1 MFRGPSRIIHRQTC
15 NRKYARTCFRSKIS
29 KDGLQL
35 SSVDSCTLQLVSDML
50 SHLLSCRHLDLFEIK
65 FFSCPQ
71 SFRSII
77 LCDNSS
83 FPTPSNFAH
92 PLPFYAVMEKVLMPK
107 NMPKSSALL
116 VFRTTS
122 IHCITFR
129 MLRLKLTLSLTILM
143 LTLTL
148 MTLLTITILHQ
159 QQCGVKP

>member
-1 MFRGPSRIIHRQTC
+1 MH
-15 NRKYARTCFRSKIS
+15 
-29 KDGLQL
+29 
-35 SSVDSCTLQLVSDML
+35 

-116 VFRTTS
+116 VFHTTS

-159 QQCGVKP
+159 QQCGVKMHRPRRSRVIWATKQVGDRLLGKAAVVLTLLFRQLIF

>member
-1 MFRGPSRIIHRQTC
+1 MREHVFVQKFRKTAC
-15 NRKYARTCFRSKIS
+15 NC
-29 KDGLQL
+29 
-35 SSVDSCTLQLVSDML
+35 CTLQLVSDML